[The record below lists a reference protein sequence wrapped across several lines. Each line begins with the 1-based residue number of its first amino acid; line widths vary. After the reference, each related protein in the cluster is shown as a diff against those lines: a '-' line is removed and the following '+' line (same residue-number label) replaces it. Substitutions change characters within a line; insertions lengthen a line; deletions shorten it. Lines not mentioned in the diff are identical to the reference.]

1 VKSGGRRRLD
11 SGLEH
16 YIGFK
21 LGVTD
26 EEAARL
32 LLEYRS
38 KAGVNAF
45 AGSGKMN
52 KTPHK
57 GTKQVDFT
65 NGNLHTL
72 ATWFVDT
79 HKIGRLR
86 AALTLPIIVAY
97 ALSTNNYRI
106 DETIITGKNGGV
118 AMAAARSEALMQ
130 LNLGLG
136 TEPSTSIP
144 LIETILYG
152 SVQRSVAA
160 GEPRPEPRTMPTTDQ
175 LARWFDLA
183 AAKALCAELEEDER
197 L

>member
-1 VKSGGRRRLD
+1 MPRGQPFGVLGGRA
-11 SGLEH
+11 E
-16 YIGFK
+16 
-21 LGVTD
+21 VTVWAD
-26 EEAARL
+26 GEQDLADCR
-32 LLEYRS
+32 
-38 KAGVNAF
+38 
-45 AGSGKMN
+45 
-52 KTPHK
+52 
-57 GTKQVDFT
+57 
-65 NGNLHTL
+65 TL